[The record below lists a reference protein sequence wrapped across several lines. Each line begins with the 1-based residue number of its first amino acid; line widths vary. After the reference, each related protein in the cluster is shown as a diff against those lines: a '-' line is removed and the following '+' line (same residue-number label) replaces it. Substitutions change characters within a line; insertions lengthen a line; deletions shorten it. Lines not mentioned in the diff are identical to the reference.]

1 MSKGISLINL
11 GELSKPAT
19 VLIEKVSEAVGGVF
33 RPMQIKRVAE
43 AKAETEKIKAS
54 ARIEV
59 SEIEQRAVARLFN
72 EEGKKQENIEKIAI
86 NAAIQLE
93 DSAKPEDIDSDWI
106 ANFFDR
112 CRLISDKEMQELWSK
127 LLAGEANQPGY
138 YSKRTINIVA
148 NLDKDDAQLFTN
160 LLTFKWQ
167 VDDLVA
173 TLVYDEYHKIYN
185 DRGINFNSLHH
196 LEDIG
201 LIKLGTFGIGELPKS
216 TKALYYGDEITIEF
230 QTENNNGI
238 ESGKVLLTRAG
249 RQLVHLCGSSTKSE
263 EFRQYVLERWR
274 KFGYVFSA

>member
-1 MSKGISLINL
+1 MSKEVSLINF

-19 VLIEKVSEAVGGVF
+19 VLIEKISEAVGGVF

-43 AKAETEKIKAS
+43 AEAEAEKIKAS

-59 SEIEQRAVARLFN
+59 SEMEQRAVVRLFN

-86 NAAIQLE
+86 NAANQLE

-106 ANFFDR
+106 ANFFDK
-112 CRLISDKEMQELWSK
+112 CRLISDQEMQDLWSK

-138 YSKRTINIVA
+138 YSKRTINLVA

-160 LLTFKWQ
+160 LLTFKWMI
-167 VDDLVA
+167 DDVVVP
-173 TLVYDEYHKIYN
+173 LVYDEHHEIYKEK
-185 DRGINFNSLHH
+185 GIRFNSLGH

-201 LIKLGTFGIGELPKS
+201 LIKFGDFGLEELPQI

-230 QTENNNGI
+230 RTKDNNTI
-238 ESGKVLLTRAG
+238 ETGKVLLTRAG
-249 RQLVHLCGSSTKSE
+249 KQLVHVCRSSKSE
-263 EFRQYVLERWR
+263 EFKQYVLERWQ
-274 KFGYVFSA
+274 KSGYILST